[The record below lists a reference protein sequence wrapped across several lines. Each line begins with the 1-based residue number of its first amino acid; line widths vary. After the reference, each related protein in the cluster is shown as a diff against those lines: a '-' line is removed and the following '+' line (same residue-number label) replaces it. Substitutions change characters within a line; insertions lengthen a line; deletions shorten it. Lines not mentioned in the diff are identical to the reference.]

1 MSVPAKL
8 GAFGVLLVVVFVAT
22 FSIGAVVGPL
32 DGGTTA
38 PMTEMPMTEMPMDD
52 MQRDGGGG

>member
-38 PMTEMPMTEMPMDD
+38 PMTEMPMDD